1 MKLVR
6 LIIIIS
12 VNFILLIPGS
22 AEETQ
27 WSSFQ
32 PLKFDIDSRTF
43 VSLNGNNQTWYLY
56 HKSENEKK
64 SALLIFTNS
73 STYNAVENEIAIYF
87 NNILKTIIF
96 AGLNSFDY
104 DKESYQIQRVKRYL
118 AKSPLLQNWPA
129 IDIELKEMSNEPGM
143 INPDNVIMTSGNLS
157 GRVVLNSHYFNCA
170 AFIIVSPNENIFL
183 QEISKIKKNLEN
195 KKIIWIGSEFENS
208 KLLDLQKIY
217 GGKVM
222 TFKKSGAN
230 FLIFSRNFTA
240 LDNLSSWLK
249 EENLL

>member
-6 LIIIIS
+6 LIIIIA
-12 VNFILLIPGS
+12 VGFIILIPDS
-22 AEETQ
+22 AEETK

-43 VSLNGNNQTWYLY
+43 VSLNGNNQTWYSY
-56 HKSENEKK
+56 HKSENKKK
-64 SALLIFTNS
+64 SSLLIFTNS
-73 STYNAVENEIAIYF
+73 STYNPAENEIAMYF

-96 AGLNSFDY
+96 AGLTSFDY
-104 DKESYQIQRVKRYL
+104 EKESYQIQRVKRYL
-118 AKSPLLQNWPA
+118 DKSSLLQSWPI
-129 IDIELKEMSNEPGM
+129 IDIEFKEMSIEPGM
-143 INPDNVIMTSGNLS
+143 INSDNVIMTSGNLS

-170 AFIIVSPNENIFL
+170 AFIIVSPNEKVFL
-183 QEISKIKKNLEN
+183 KEIEKMKKNLEN

-208 KLLDLQKIY
+208 KLLNLQNIF

-222 TFKKSGAN
+222 TFKKSGVN
-230 FLIFSRNFTA
+230 FSIFSRNFTA
-240 LDNLSSWLK
+240 LDNLGSWLK